1 VREENEQR
9 SASPAGPWRVRP
21 NPPRGRRTHTCSN
34 AALVCA
40 HRLVAIVVVVVIIVA
55 GGPGKPSR
63 DSSIA
68 NLRERG
74 DADGASADG
83 SNEALPLPP
92 SPSQS
97 TVGDSGNPDVRPSP
111 TPAPEPAP
119 APTRPPPPPDL
130 STHPCYPNRCSHGQ
144 CSETGPNPDDFIC
157 TCDPGYRGRDCH
169 DSDLLAWG
177 AAPLAASKD
186 DCAADV
192 DGWVDT
198 AGDGCSVYVANSW
211 CCPPQT
217 DDCNAEYAVG
227 GYDSDRACC
236 ASCRLGGDSIGATDS
251 RPIAMRGR

>member
-1 VREENEQR
+1 M
-9 SASPAGPWRVRP
+9 
-21 NPPRGRRTHTCSN
+21 PPPPPPPLLSTW
-34 AALVCA
+34 
-40 HRLVAIVVVVVIIVA
+40 
-55 GGPGKPSR
+55 
-63 DSSIA
+63 IA

-97 TVGDSGNPDVRPSP
+97 MVGDSGNPDVRPG
-111 TPAPEPAP
+111 
-119 APTRPPPPPDL
+119 L
-130 STHPCYPNRCSHGQ
+130 SAGPCYPNRCSHGQ

-169 DSDLLAWG
+169 DSDLLPWG

-198 AGDGCSVYVANSW
+198 AGDGCSAYVTNSW
-211 CCPPQT
+211 CCPPQA